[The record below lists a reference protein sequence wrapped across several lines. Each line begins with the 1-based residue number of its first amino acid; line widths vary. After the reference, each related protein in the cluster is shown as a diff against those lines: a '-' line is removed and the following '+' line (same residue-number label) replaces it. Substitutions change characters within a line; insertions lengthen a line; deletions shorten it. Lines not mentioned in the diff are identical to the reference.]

1 MEFILTCVGIASIT
15 SALMKVIE
23 AVDSPAKTKKD
34 RATAPTVTRPGYVR
48 NH

>member
-1 MEFILTCVGIASIT
+1 MEFILTCVGVASLT

-23 AVDSPAKTKKD
+23 AVDNPAKAKKD
-34 RATAPTVTRPGYVR
+34 RATAPTVTRPGYMR